1 MNHFKL
7 PLILFIS
14 TLIFIGFS
22 RLFIFQ
28 IDFTEDKRYTLSEE
42 TMNQIQKIKNPLKI
56 DVFLSGN
63 MPSKYLKFRNELD
76 FILNRIK
83 FYNKNISLNYINPL
97 EFEKT
102 DDTVNEMI
110 QFGLPP
116 EIVRENKNG
125 NIKQSLIFPWL
136 VINYG
141 KKSEKI
147 LLLQKQLGDN
157 EDEKI
162 FRSLEQLEY
171 KILDG
176 LHKVILKEKKNIA
189 ILTSHETTNNIKIA
203 DLLQNLKPY
212 YNLGSFDLKNKDVT
226 PKKTVEN
233 LKKFDLLVISNPKN
247 SFSQKEKYII
257 DQFSLSG
264 GKLLWMINGVTINRD
279 SLFNNYGRAYSVGKE
294 LNLDDYFFNL
304 GIRIQKKLVKDLY
317 CAPIVLA
324 NGQENDTQYIPY
336 PWPYNPLSE
345 PENFVIGKDL
355 GPVLFQFASPIDTL
369 ESQLT
374 KTLLIKSSN
383 FTKTS
388 TTPSVIEL
396 TEAINEI
403 KPNEFKNIS
412 KDFGYLIEGRQKSL
426 FTNRI
431 KPFNLK
437 NEINYG
443 LVKLIIFSDGNI
455 AENQIDKG
463 SPLSLGYDKWTNNYY
478 SNKDLIIN
486 SIHYLVNNEK
496 RLLLKDKNLKV
507 NTIDK
512 IKIKKYASFWKWFML
527 IIPLLIGL
535 ISGFVIQFLRFRIKS

>member
-97 EFEKT
+97 EFKKT

-141 KKSEKI
+141 EKSEKI

-157 EDEKI
+157 ENEKI

-226 PKKTVEN
+226 PKKTLEN

-355 GPVLFQFASPIDTL
+355 GPVLFQFASPLDTL
-369 ESQLT
+369 ENQLT

-388 TTPSVIEL
+388 KTPSVIEL
-396 TEAINEI
+396 TEATKEI

-412 KDFGYLIEGRQKSL
+412 KDFGYLIKGRQKSL

-455 AENQIDKG
+455 AENQVDKG
-463 SPLSLGYDKWTNNYY
+463 FPLSLGYDKWTNNYY

-486 SIHYLVNNEK
+486 SIHYLVNNNE
-496 RLLLKDKNLKV
+496 RLLLRDKNLKV
-507 NTIDK
+507 NTLDK
-512 IKIKKYASFWKWFML
+512 IKIKKYGSFWKWFML